1 MSAKSEEVD
10 DVHDEVCA
18 SCGTAAIDDVTLK
31 DCDGGC
37 ELVKYCSDKC
47 QGNNREQHEQE
58 CKKRTAE
65 IRDKDLFTQPD
76 SSHLGECPLCCLPL
90 PIDMTESGLAG
101 CCCKIICNGCFFSNQ
116 LREVEGGLEHRC
128 AFCREPV
135 LNSDERDEL
144 NKRLMERVK
153 KDDPVAMNEMGRIH
167 EREGDYGKA
176 LEYWTMAAELGYVN
190 AHYYLG
196 FLYLNGDGVEKD
208 EKKAVYHWEQAAIGG
223 HPQARC
229 LLADYEME
237 NGRSERAAKHY
248 IINANLGCDKSV
260 KLIKDLFVQ
269 GIVSKEEYAAAL
281 RGYQSAANETKSA
294 ERARAAIYFNIEKE
308 IDGTTS
314 SAELNEMI
322 MKQKEQSGYWR

>member
-1 MSAKSEEVD
+1 M
-10 DVHDEVCA
+10 
-18 SCGTAAIDDVTLK
+18 
-31 DCDGGC
+31 
-37 ELVKYCSDKC
+37 KYCTVDC
-47 QGNNREQHEQE
+47 QKNHRSRHKKA
-58 CKKRTAE
+58 CKKRLAE
-65 IRDKDLFTQPD
+65 LHDGELFTQPD
-76 SSHLGECPLCCLPL
+76 SSHMGECPLCCLPL
-90 PIDMTESGLAG
+90 PIDMTESTLSS
-101 CCCKIICNGCFFSNQ
+101 CCCKSICKGCFFSNQ

-176 LEYWTMAAELGYVN
+176 LEYWTMAAELGYAD
-190 AHYYLG
+190 AHACLGPCYY
-196 FLYLNGDGVEKD
+196 YGDGVEKD
-208 EKKAVYHWEQAAIGG
+208 EKKAIHHLEQAAIGG
-223 HPQARC
+223 HPQARSF
-229 LLADYEME
+229 LADYEME

-281 RGYQSAANETKSA
+281 RGYQSAVNETKSA
-294 ERARAAIYFNIEKE
+294 ERARATIYFNLEKE
-308 IDGTTS
+308 VDGTTS